1 MVYILLDVEC
11 FPNALELLEQSMKIN
26 LLVNEEF
33 GLKMNRFYLLASHL
47 NLRNYNINNAI
58 LYYEK
63 YSKCIKLAYS
73 GNKNDD
79 KFIENI
85 DKVLEGL
92 KTAGEELKKK
102 HNFVKGKENTKKIFD
117 ELIAKFV
124 TKVGLDERLNNKLLL
139 DHTNSEFLD
148 YMIKN
153 GLVKL
158 QGDQNQLKDSTI
170 TGSTTTDKIVQQ
182 KEQKK

>member
-1 MVYILLDVEC
+1 
-11 FPNALELLEQSMKIN
+11 MKIN
-26 LLVNEEF
+26 LLLNEEF
-33 GLKMNRFYLLASHL
+33 GIKMNRFYLLASHL

-58 LYYEK
+58 SYYEK
-63 YSKCIKLAYS
+63 YSKCIKQASS

-92 KTAGEELKKK
+92 KTAAEELKKK

-139 DHTNSEFLD
+139 DQTNSEFLD

-158 QGDQNQLKDSTI
+158 QADPSQVKDSTL
-170 TGSTTTDKIVQQ
+170 TASTSTDKGAQQ
-182 KEQKK
+182 GKEVKK